1 MAENVIEFN
10 DQNFDSDVL
19 EAGTP
24 VLVDFWAVW
33 CGPCKAIAPIV
44 EEIAND
50 YNGKVKVGKMDV
62 DRNNQV
68 AMRYGIRSIPT
79 LLVFNNGEVVNQ
91 VIGNVGKESIE
102 SMLNKALS

>member
-1 MAENVIEFN
+1 MAENVMEFD

-19 EAGTP
+19 EAGMP

-44 EEIAND
+44 EEVAND
-50 YNGKVKVGKMDV
+50 YSGKVRVGKMDV
-62 DRNNQV
+62 DSNNQV
-68 AMRYGIRSIPT
+68 ARRYGIRSIPT
-79 LLVFNNGEVVNQ
+79 LLLFSGGEVVDQ

-102 SMLNKALS
+102 SMLSKAI

>member
-50 YNGKVKVGKMDV
+50 YSGKV
-62 DRNNQV
+62 
-68 AMRYGIRSIPT
+68 
-79 LLVFNNGEVVNQ
+79 
-91 VIGNVGKESIE
+91 
-102 SMLNKALS
+102 